1 MGRGTGIGPVARASV
16 LIRNPDEENSME
28 GLGWILTIII
38 GGIAGWIAEKIMKAE
53 HGLLTNIVLGVVGAV
68 VLNAILIAIIGS
80 TFGGIIGQ
88 LIVAIIGAC
97 LLIWLYRLIRG
108 RT

>member
-1 MGRGTGIGPVARASV
+1 
-16 LIRNPDEENSME
+16 ME
-28 GLGWILTIII
+28 GMGWILTIIV
-38 GGIAGWIAEKIMKAE
+38 GAIAGWIAEKIMKAD
-53 HGLLTNIVLGVVGAV
+53 HGIFTNIILGILGAV
-68 VLNAILIAIIGS
+68 ILNAILFAILGA

-88 LIVAIIGAC
+88 LIVAVIGAC